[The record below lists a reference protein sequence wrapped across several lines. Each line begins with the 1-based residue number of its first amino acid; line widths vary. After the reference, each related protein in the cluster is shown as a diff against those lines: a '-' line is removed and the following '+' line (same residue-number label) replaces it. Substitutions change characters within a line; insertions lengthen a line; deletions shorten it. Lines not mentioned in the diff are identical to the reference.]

1 MWSLVIDRTFSC
13 SDVIFKDRLAFKI
26 FIGEKKLRH
35 SVCKSWVFQP
45 ASRKCIQYIGF
56 EFLWTIFM
64 YYRVGLTK
72 STDKINIIFLGGNF
86 STSRDWDSSKIP
98 WPYPVS
104 CFYLLWQFKKINR
117 LNILWVYH
125 AEYVEQI
132 YFIEQMFK
140 VCMRKINTTLK

>member
-13 SDVIFKDRLAFKI
+13 FDVIFKDRLAFKI

-45 ASRKCIQYIGF
+45 ASRKCITSGSNS
-56 EFLWTIFM
+56 LDN
-64 YYRVGLTK
+64 YYVLSRSGLTK
-72 STDKINIIFLGGNF
+72 STDKINRIFLGGNF

-117 LNILWVYH
+117 LNILWVNH

-132 YFIEQMFK
+132 YFIKQMFK
-140 VCMRKINTTLK
+140 VCMRKINTSC